1 MLRVIVS
8 KIDTILKHKLSN
20 HESHSSGFDKAKIAF
35 DEILRKLDTALNNGT
50 SNMFRSAILQWA
62 HDDRGVVVESHIT
75 NDTSVR
81 RVPFFVFSSRHA
93 THTHTHTRF
102 R

>member
-8 KIDTILKHKLSN
+8 KIDTILKHKLSS

-93 THTHTHTRF
+93 THTHTRF